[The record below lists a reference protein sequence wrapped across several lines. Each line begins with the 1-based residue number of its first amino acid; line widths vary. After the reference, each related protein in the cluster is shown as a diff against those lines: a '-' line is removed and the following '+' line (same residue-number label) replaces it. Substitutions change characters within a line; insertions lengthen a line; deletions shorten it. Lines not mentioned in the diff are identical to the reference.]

1 MVPRR
6 WAGLACACC
15 CAAVGGAP
23 EPAASPEVAEVGFA
37 ASELDGRA
45 VEELALRG
53 HVLIRPDAELVE
65 TMRAAEAAT
74 AQLFALPASAKA
86 RIEEAMR
93 VPAANGSLP
102 RELQL
107 WCTGLRVRPAACSST
122 YAQAPSRQQHEQFH
136 MVFDRRALA
145 LLRWPEDDVPTLR
158 LAVERAGAALESLA
172 ESLLALAAPGLLAAR
187 AAAVRERGDNS
198 VFDLFRYAGCRQCAG
213 ARQGA
218 AEAAADAAL
227 RCCDEFGMSSHVDPG
242 IFTCKYV
249 APGQVEGLQLQEL
262 SSGEWLGERQFAGA
276 VCCFVNA
283 ALAEWSLSHD
293 DGPPLTA
300 VPHRVVP
307 ASEQPRHSVVYE
319 MRTPALEMWDSLADW
334 SKAQRKARRVA
345 AQRERTRQRAAA
357 QGGAS

>member
-1 MVPRR
+1 MALRR

-23 EPAASPEVAEVGFA
+23 EPAPRFA
-37 ASELDGRA
+37 ASELDARA
-45 VEELALRG
+45 VEQLELRG
-53 HVLIRPDAELVE
+53 FVLVRPDAELVE
-65 TMRAAEAAT
+65 AMRAAEAAT
-74 AQLFALPASAKA
+74 AQLFALPARTKA
-86 RIEEAMR
+86 RIDEAMR
-93 VPAANGSLP
+93 VPAANGSSLP

-187 AAAVRERGDNS
+187 AEAVRERGDNS
-198 VFDLFRYAGCRQCAG
+198 VFDLFRYAGCREC
-213 ARQGA
+213 ARQAA

-242 IFTCKYV
+242 VLTCKYV

-276 VCCFVNA
+276 VMCFVNA

-319 MRTPALEMWDSLADW
+319 MRTPALEMWGSLADW

-345 AQRERTRQRAAA
+345 AQRQRTRQRAAA